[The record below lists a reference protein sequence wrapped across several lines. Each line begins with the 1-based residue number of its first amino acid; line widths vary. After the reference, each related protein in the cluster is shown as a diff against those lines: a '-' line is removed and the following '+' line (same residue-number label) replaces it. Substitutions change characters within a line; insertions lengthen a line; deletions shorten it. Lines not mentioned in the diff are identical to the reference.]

1 MKYRNIIFLDK
12 AARRWDDGLPI
23 GNGRIGAMVMGKVND
38 ETIIINEETLWYGPK
53 RNRSNPD
60 AISNINKIRQLLLKG
75 NVSKAAFL
83 AKMSMTSTP
92 KYNNPYQPA
101 GDLRLCFL
109 GNQTT
114 CTKYK
119 RELDIDHGIAT
130 VQYMMENVTYKREL
144 FVSEKYNV
152 LAIKLSSDGD
162 KGLTL
167 SANMSRKP
175 FEENTGK
182 IDNSTVGNWGV
193 NGSGGVSY
201 FTGVRMA
208 AKGGTVN
215 TMGDFVYCEDAKE
228 VYIYLSAK
236 TNFDGNAKYKEECLK
251 NLDKAEEA
259 GFSLIKKEHIS
270 GYRKLFNRVSLS
282 INDASNDVSGN
293 ISSKQ
298 FTPDLP
304 TNQLLDGLKKGDQ
317 TYLDYLTLLLFNFAR
332 YLMISSS
339 YNCILPANLQGIW
352 NGSYEPPWQ
361 CEFTINI
368 NEEMNY
374 WFVEKCNLPECHMPL
389 FDLLDRLVENGKI
402 TAKEVYGCGGFCAHH
417 NTNLWASTD
426 IEGIFD
432 ASPFWVMGGAWLSL
446 HMYEH
451 YLFTQDEKFLEE
463 RALPV
468 MREAIRFF
476 EDYLYE
482 DEDGY
487 LLTGP
492 SLSPENTYRSSAG
505 EKGALSM
512 SPTMDNMI
520 LRQLFTWYLEGSKV
534 VGIGNDK
541 DHKKIQN
548 MIAKL
553 PPTQISKDGRIM
565 EWYQDYEECEPGH
578 RHISHMYGLHPGNE
592 IVEQKSELFEAA
604 RRTIEYRLSHGGGHT
619 GWSKAWIACF
629 FARLKDG
636 EMFFSNLIE
645 LLQNSIQDNLLD
657 VHPPFQIDG
666 NFGIAEAILETLIQ
680 SHGGYIDI
688 LPALP
693 PQWKKGE
700 LRGVRLRGGMTADI
714 VWENSKLKELMITP
728 DKDQEVEL
736 HYNDK
741 IQALKLKSGIAS
753 YIETR

>member
-1 MKYRNIIFLDK
+1 MNCRNIIFLDK

-23 GNGRIGAMVMGKVND
+23 GNGRIGAMVMGKVNE
-38 ETIIINEETLWYGPK
+38 ETIFINEETLWYGPK
-53 RNRSNPD
+53 RNRRNPETK
-60 AISNINKIRQLLLKG
+60 SNINKIRQLLQKG
-75 NVSKAAFL
+75 RVSEAAFL

-101 GDLRLCFL
+101 GDLRLCYM
-109 GNQTT
+109 GNQTKY
-114 CTKYK
+114 TKYR

-130 VQYMMENVTYKREL
+130 VQYTMDGVTYIREH
-144 FVSEKYNV
+144 FVSERYHV
-152 LAIKLSSDGD
+152 LAIRLTSDGE

-182 IDNSTVGNWGV
+182 IDDNTVGNWGI
-193 NGSGGVSY
+193 NGVGGVSY
-201 FTGVRMA
+201 FTGVRMT
-208 AKGGTVN
+208 AKGGKVS
-215 TMGDFVYCEDAKE
+215 TMGDFVYCEQAKE
-228 VYIYLSAK
+228 VYIYLSTK
-236 TNFDGNAKYKEECLK
+236 TDFAGNARYKEECMD
-251 NLDKAEEA
+251 NLDKAVRS
-259 GFSLIKKEHIS
+259 GFSKMKKEHME
-270 GYRKLFNRVSLS
+270 GYGELFNRTSLS
-282 INDASNDVSGN
+282 LNHTSND
-293 ISSKQ
+293 ISCES
-298 FTPDLP
+298 FPSELP
-304 TNQLLDGLKKGDQ
+304 TDQLLDSLKKGDQ
-317 TYLDYLTLLLFNFAR
+317 TYLDYLTLLLFNFAK

-339 YNCILPANLQGIW
+339 YNCVLPANLQGIW

-389 FDLLDRLVENGKI
+389 FDLLDRLVESGKV
-402 TAKEVYGCGGFCAHH
+402 TAKEVYGCRGFCAHH

-446 HMYEH
+446 HLYEH
-451 YLFTQDEKFLEE
+451 YLFTQDEKFLKE

-492 SLSPENTYRSSAG
+492 SVSPENTYRSSAG

-520 LRQLFTWYLEGSKV
+520 LRQLFTWYLEGSGI
-534 VGIGNDK
+534 VGIDDEK
-541 DHKKIQN
+541 DRKIIQN
-548 MIAKL
+548 MLTKL
-553 PPTQISKDGRIM
+553 PPTRISKDGRIM

-592 IVEQKSELFEAA
+592 IVEQKPELFEAA
-604 RRTIEYRLSHGGGHT
+604 RNTIEYRLSHGGGHT

-636 EMFFSNLIE
+636 DMVFNNLIE
-645 LLQNSIQDNLLD
+645 FLQNSVQGNLLD

-666 NFGIAEAILETLIQ
+666 NFGIVEAILEALIQ

-693 PQWKKGE
+693 SKWKKGE
-700 LRGVRLRGGMTADI
+700 LRGVRLRGGMTADV
-714 VWENSKLKELMITP
+714 VWEDSKLKECMVIP
-728 DKDQEVEL
+728 DKDQQVEF
-736 HYNDK
+736 HYHDK
-741 IQALKLKSGIAS
+741 VQTLKLKSGIAS
-753 YIETR
+753 YIRM